1 MIRSMTELIKDI
13 RRVNGATV
21 VVAVGEIDM
30 RQSPEFHRAL
40 VELVAERPGR
50 LVIDLSQVAYID
62 SSGVGTLVEIFRR
75 VKSYQGKLALV
86 APVPRVMSMLEITRL
101 NQFFQIVPSERE
113 ALQ

>member
-1 MIRSMTELIKDI
+1 MTELIKDI

-30 RQSPEFHRAL
+30 RQSPDFHRAL
-40 VELVAERPGR
+40 VELVAERPFR
-50 LVIDLSQVAYID
+50 LVIDLTQVSYID

-75 VKSYQGKLALV
+75 VKGYQGKLALV
-86 APVPRVMSMLEITRL
+86 APAPRVMSMFEITRL
-101 NQFFQIVPSERE
+101 NQFFHIVATEQE